1 MKLRKLFNLSAMAC
15 AGALASGC
23 NMMPAPEPVVLAGQP
38 CVRPPVMHCPDTGC
52 GAMVTEQGP
61 VQGPAEGRRYFLD
74 YPCDLK
80 PDEKVTMVMSLH
92 GFGSYGNWQ
101 RNYFPVMDYVDAY
114 RLVVITPNSPTQS
127 WSSADDPYLQKV
139 VDATLDEIGRKNVKA
154 FWLVGH
160 SQGGMTS
167 RRIVCSDYFKD
178 KVDGFLSL
186 SGGRVGG
193 QPTRNP
199 AGFGP
204 SPQVGATAPPARP
217 PGAPPAGGPPPQ
229 PAADPACDFSH
240 IYTTGE
246 HEIGALPDVSSWATR
261 YGCDKRVREED
272 IVDAKAG
279 YVYDTSRQ
287 NPANKGWGRPAA
299 PGTAQEFDFTG
310 CRDGRVVADVVRLDK
325 GHTEG
330 LEPHVTERLVKLML
344 SARGG
349 KVAANAS

>member
-1 MKLRKLFNLSAMAC
+1 MGLRQLLNGCIVASVGAIAASC
-15 AGALASGC
+15 ATT
-23 NMMPAPEPVVLAGQP
+23 PAEPVQLAGQP

-61 VQGPAEGRRYFLD
+61 VQGPAEGRRYFID

-80 PDEKVTMVMSLH
+80 PNEKVTVVMSLH

-101 RNYFPVMDYVDAY
+101 RNYFPIMDYVDKY
-114 RLVVITPNSPTQS
+114 RIVVITPNSPTQS
-127 WSSADDPYLQKV
+127 WSAKDDEYLQTV
-139 VDATLDEIGRKNVKA
+139 VNNTLDQVGRKNVKA
-154 FWLVGH
+154 FWLAGH

-193 QPTRNP
+193 QPGRNA

-204 SPQVGATAPPARP
+204 SPQAGAAAPAPRPPA
-217 PGAPPAGGPPPQ
+217 ALPAGGAPAVA
-229 PAADPACDFSH
+229 AADPGCEFSH

-246 HEIGALPDVSSWATR
+246 HEIAALPDASSWAAK
-261 YGCDKRVREED
+261 YGCKTRIREDD
-272 IVDAKAG
+272 IVDVKAG

-299 PGTAQEFDFTG
+299 PGKAEVFVWSG
-310 CRDGRVVADVVRLDK
+310 CKDGRMVGDIERMDK

-330 LEPHVTERLVKLML
+330 LEPKVTERLVKLML
-344 SARGG
+344 SAKGG
-349 KVAANAS
+349 KIASAS

>member
-1 MKLRKLFNLSAMAC
+1 MTFKGWFNLSALAC

-23 NMMPAPEPVVLAGQP
+23 MMMQPAAPVQLAGQP
-38 CVRPPVMHCPDTGC
+38 CVRPPVMHCPDANC
-52 GAMVTEQGP
+52 GAMVIEQGP
-61 VQGPAEGRRYFLD
+61 VAGPAEGRRYFLD

-80 PDEKVTMVMSLH
+80 PDEKVTVVMSLH

-101 RNYFPVMDYVDAY
+101 RNYFPIVDYVDKY
-114 RLVVITPNSPTQS
+114 RLVVITANSPTQS
-127 WSSADDPYLQKV
+127 WSANDDDYLQKI
-139 VDATLDEIGRKNVKA
+139 VDATLDEVGRRNVKA

-167 RRIVCSDYFKD
+167 RRIVCSPYFAG

-193 QPTRNP
+193 QPARSP
-199 AGFGP
+199 DGFGP
-204 SPQVGATAPPARP
+204 SPQVGAAAPPPRP
-217 PGAPPAGGPPPQ
+217 PAAAMTPPPE
-229 PAADPACDFSH
+229 PTCDFSH
-240 IYTTGE
+240 IYTTGQ
-246 HEIGALPDVSSWATR
+246 HEIAALPDTSSWAAK

-272 IVDAKAG
+272 IVDVKAG

-299 PGTAQEFDFTG
+299 PGAAEEFDYTG
-310 CRDGRVVADVVRLDK
+310 CKDGKVVADVMRMDK

-344 SARGG
+344 SAKGG
-349 KVAANAS
+349 KVAASAS